1 MDRSMDKYVYEEK
14 IIDKTEEEK
23 EIDLLVSIYKA
34 KKELDEANHNFEYA
48 EGDLIDYYTYK
59 MKATSAKLDYFL
71 KKAKKMGL
79 EISMVDQ
86 IDIRFNRAI

>member
-1 MDRSMDKYVYEEK
+1 MDDYIKEEK
-14 IIDKTEEEK
+14 IKDKSEDEK
-23 EIDLLVSIYKA
+23 EIELLVSIYKA

-79 EISMVDQ
+79 EISMIDQ
-86 IDIRFNRAI
+86 IDIRYNKAI